1 MKAGMNLN
9 DLLIEVQRQSTTK
22 RDFVASTKEALRMV
36 PMEGF
41 DRGVALILHKEGG
54 ADLERF
60 SITDN
65 CFRQIAGR
73 LNIPWTYF
81 DRLLN
86 DHRDLVMHQV
96 NALFE
101 REPEVRLMRTLDG
114 KARAFLSNRFRPLD
128 NVEVLEQVLP
138 PIVKG
143 DIKSRLI
150 SSNVGENNMH
160 LKVLFTDDRLAQDI
174 GATPH
179 GKDAAH
185 GWGGSVDANHNRI
198 AGLETTHGRDVIRPG
213 AIISNSETGHGS
225 MKIEGFFWRAFCDNG
240 CVWGRD
246 EMFSYS
252 RNHVGGKLESGEL
265 EFSDVTRRK
274 QSEVIVAEL
283 SDVLTMLSSEA
294 YAQKTGDK
302 LRALKNGTLIVDP
315 FKAIDVLAK
324 EVQLRDTEKKFA
336 LESLIRDGDYSQWG
350 MLNAVTEVA
359 NREEVSYERAC
370 ELEDIGGKILSMELK
385 NWNRVALAA

>member
-1 MKAGMNLN
+1 MKAGMSLN
-9 DLLIEVQRQSTTK
+9 DLLVEVQRQANTK
-22 RDFVASTKEALRMV
+22 RDFVASTKEAVRMV
-36 PMEGF
+36 PMPDFE
-41 DRGVALILHKEGG
+41 RGVGLVLHAEGHQN
-54 ADLERF
+54 LQRF
-60 SITDN
+60 EITDN
-65 CFRQIAGR
+65 CYRQIASR

-81 DRLLN
+81 DRLLT

-101 REPEVRLMRTLDG
+101 REPETRLLRTLDG

-128 NVEVLEQVLP
+128 NVEMLEQILP

-150 SSNVGENNMH
+150 SSNVGDNKMH
-160 LKVLFTDDRLAQDI
+160 LKVLFTDDKLAQDI

-179 GKDAAH
+179 GKDASG
-185 GWGGSVDANHNRI
+185 GWGGSVDANHQRI
-198 AGLETTHGRDVIRPG
+198 AGLETTKGRDVVRPG
-213 AIISNSETGHGS
+213 VVFSNSETGHGS

-265 EFSDVTRRK
+265 EFSDTTRRK
-274 QSEVIVAEL
+274 QSEVIMAEL
-283 SDVLTMLSSEA
+283 SDVLKLLSSEA

-302 LRALKNGTLIVDP
+302 LRALKNGTKIEDP

-324 EVQLRDTEKKFA
+324 EVQLRDVEKKFA

-350 MLNAVTEVA
+350 MLNAVTEIA
-359 NREEVSYERAC
+359 NRDEVSYERAC
-370 ELEDIGGKILSMELK
+370 EIEDIGSKILSMDLK
-385 NWNRVALAA
+385 NWSKVALAA